1 MAEKLRSGYTTGTH
15 ATATLVACVHEC
27 VSQKKSELLEIV
39 LPQQKVAAIE
49 VVREGA
55 CFYSSIKGDNDDIDV
70 TKGAKIS
77 CRLLREPPKDIKE
90 QTPSILAV
98 KNTKLFI
105 YAGEGVGVVTKKGL
119 KIAPNHPAINPTPL
133 AMMHENVAEILDDA
147 PRELYALF
155 CVEDGEIIAR
165 DTANAKVGVLGGIS
179 ILGTRGI
186 VKPVSASAY
195 IDSIETEIDVAAAES
210 QEIIVFTLG
219 NTAVDF
225 AKEHYDEVSI
235 VEIGNFVYDAM
246 ARLKKYRFKKLLFI
260 TSVAKM
266 TKVAQG
272 FKNTHNKYGTID
284 FNQVKKWL
292 REELGVELAD
302 EEFVTLKGVLQSLPK
317 EYHQAFVELLTQKAL
332 TQLEVWLK
340 ELAVDLSCVEVVT
353 LPKKIRKRSQGC

>member
-1 MAEKLRSGYTTGTH
+1 
-15 ATATLVACVHEC
+15 
-27 VSQKKSELLEIV
+27 
-39 LPQQKVAAIE
+39 
-49 VVREGA
+49 
-55 CFYSSIKGDNDDIDV
+55 
-70 TKGAKIS
+70 
-77 CRLLREPPKDIKE
+77 
-90 QTPSILAV
+90 
-98 KNTKLFI
+98 
-105 YAGEGVGVVTKKGL
+105 VGVVTKKGL

-133 AMMHENVAEILDDA
+133 QMMRENVAVLLDDA
-147 PRELYALF
+147 SRELYAVF
-155 CVEDGEIIAR
+155 CVKDGEIIAR

-195 IDSIETEIDVAAAES
+195 IDSIETEIDVAAAHT
-210 QEIIVFTLG
+210 QDIIIFTLG

-246 ARLKKYRFKKLLFI
+246 ARLKKHKFQKLLFI

-284 FNQVKKWL
+284 FEEVKKWL
-292 REELGVELAD
+292 HVELGVVLED

-317 EYHQAFVELLTQKAL
+317 EYHQDFVELLTQKAAK
-332 TQLEVWLK
+332 QLQEWLR
-340 ELAVDLSCVEVVT
+340 ELGVDVEFVEVVT
-353 LPKKIRKRSQGC
+353 LPQKVSFICYN

>member
-1 MAEKLRSGYTTGTH
+1 M
-15 ATATLVACVHEC
+15 
-27 VSQKKSELLEIV
+27 
-39 LPQQKVAAIE
+39 
-49 VVREGA
+49 REGD

-77 CRLLREPPKDIKE
+77 CQLLRERPSGLKE
-90 QTPSILAV
+90 QTPSILKI

-105 YAGEGVGVVTKKGL
+105 YAGNGVGVVTKKGL

-133 AMMHENVAEILDDA
+133 EMMRENVAALFDDA
-147 PRELYALF
+147 PRELHALF
-155 CVEDGEIIAR
+155 CVENGEIIAR

-210 QEIIVFTLG
+210 EEIIVFTLG

-225 AKEHYDEVSI
+225 AKEHYDATSI

-246 ARLKKYRFKKLLFI
+246 ARLKKHHFKKLLFI

-284 FNQVKKWL
+284 FDEVKKWL
-292 REELGVELAD
+292 REELGVELGD

-317 EYHQAFVELLTQKAL
+317 EVHPAFVELLTQKAAREL
-332 TQLEVWLK
+332 QEWSRELGVEV
-340 ELAVDLSCVEVVT
+340 ESIEVVT
-353 LPKKIRKRSQGC
+353 LPNRVRYAII

>member
-1 MAEKLRSGYTTGTH
+1 MADKLRSGYTTGTH
-15 ATATLVACVHEC
+15 ATATLVACVYEC
-27 VSQKKSELLEIV
+27 VSQKQSELLEIV
-39 LPQQKVAAIE
+39 LPQEKVAAIE
-49 VVREGA
+49 VVREGD

-77 CRLLREPPKDIKE
+77 CQLLRERPSGLKE
-90 QTPSILAV
+90 QTPSIIEI

-105 YAGEGVGVVTKKGL
+105 YAGNGVGVVTKKGL

-133 AMMHENVAEILDDA
+133 EMMRENVTALLDDA

-155 CVEDGEIIAR
+155 CVENGEIIAR

-210 QEIIVFTLG
+210 EEIIVFTLG

-225 AKEHYDEVSI
+225 AKEHYGVTSI

-246 ARLKKYRFKKLLFI
+246 ARLKKHHFKKLLFI

-284 FNQVKKWL
+284 FDEVKKWL
-292 REELGVELAD
+292 REELGVELGD

-317 EYHQAFVELLTQKAL
+317 EVHPAFVELLTQKAAREL
-332 TQLEVWLK
+332 QEWSRELGVEV
-340 ELAVDLSCVEVVT
+340 ESIEVVT
-353 LPKKIRKRSQGC
+353 LPNRVRYAII

>member
-1 MAEKLRSGYTTGTH
+1 MKKGLRSGYTTGTH

-39 LPQQKVAAIE
+39 LPQEKVAAIE
-49 VVREGA
+49 VVREGE

-77 CRLLREPPKDIKE
+77 CQLLHERPSGLKE
-90 QTPSILAV
+90 QTPSILEI

-105 YAGEGVGVVTKKGL
+105 YAGDGVGVVTKKGL
-119 KIAPNHPAINPTPL
+119 KVAPNHPAINPTPL
-133 AMMHENVAEILDDA
+133 EMMRENVAALLDDA
-147 PRELYALF
+147 PRKLHALF
-155 CVEDGEIIAR
+155 SVEDGEKIAR

-210 QEIIVFTLG
+210 QETIVFTLG

-225 AKEHYDEVSI
+225 AKEHYEATSI

-246 ARLKKYRFKKLLFI
+246 ARLKKHHFKKLLFI

-284 FNQVKKWL
+284 FDEVKKWL
-292 REELGVELAD
+292 REELGVELGN
-302 EEFVTLKGVLQSLPK
+302 EEFVTLKGVLQSLPQ
-317 EYHQAFVELLTQKAL
+317 EVHPAFVELLTQKAARRL
-332 TQLEVWLK
+332 QEWSR
-340 ELAVDLSCVEVVT
+340 ELGVDIESVEVVT
-353 LPKKIRKRSQGC
+353 LPQKISFLQCY

>member
-27 VSQKKSELLEIV
+27 VSQKESELLEIV

-77 CRLLREPPKDIKE
+77 CRLLREPPRDIKE
-90 QTPSILAV
+90 QTPSILEI

-133 AMMHENVAEILDDA
+133 AMMRENVAEILDDA
-147 PRELYALF
+147 SRELYALF

-195 IDSIETEIDVAAAES
+195 IDSIETEIDVAAA
-210 QEIIVFTLG
+210 QTQDTIVFTLG

-235 VEIGNFVYDAM
+235 IEIGNFVYDAT
-246 ARLKKYRFKKLLFI
+246 ARLKKHHFKKLLFI

-272 FKNTHNKYGTID
+272 FKNTHNRYGTID
-284 FNQVKKWL
+284 FEKVKKWL
-292 REELGVELAD
+292 REELSVELED

-317 EYHQAFVELLTQKAL
+317 EYHQDFVELLTQKAAK
-332 TQLEVWLK
+332 QLK
-340 ELAVDLSCVEVVT
+340 EWLRELGVEIESVEVVT
-353 LPKKIRKRSQGC
+353 LPYKINYAII